1 MYAAILKP
9 RIHGVGR
16 HVVLAITAPNQKK
29 QLSAMSPAG
38 DRALM

>member
-1 MYAAILKP
+1 MTSHSLDGNNSA
-9 RIHGVGR
+9 R
-16 HVVLAITAPNQKK
+16 HVVPAITAPNQKK